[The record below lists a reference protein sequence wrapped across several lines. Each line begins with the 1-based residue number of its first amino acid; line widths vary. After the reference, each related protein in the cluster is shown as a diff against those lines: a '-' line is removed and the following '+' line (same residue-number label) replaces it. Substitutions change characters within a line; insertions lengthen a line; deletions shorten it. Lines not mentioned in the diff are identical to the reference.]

1 MLPRGKGAI
10 INVASM
16 SGSIVNR
23 GLTQAHYNSSKA
35 AVIHMSKSFA
45 MEWADRGLRVNVIS
59 PGYTLTPMNRRP
71 EVAEQVKIF
80 ERDTPM
86 GRMAGPE
93 EMVGPTI
100 FLAQPRRVLRH
111 RHRPDRRWRLCLLVG
126 GDSVANS
133 VFKERPSSSPARA
146 AASGGDRASASPR
159 RARRSSSAPIDD
171 ARRRGRRASSRR
183 GGAKAVARAWTS
195 PTKTEVVALY
205 DLAEERFGRV
215 DISVQNAGVITIA
228 RIEAMTEA
236 EWDKVMAVNTKG
248 VFLCC
253 QEAIARMRK
262 HGDGG
267 RLINT
272 ASGQARQGFIFTPH
286 YAASKFGV
294 VGITQ
299 SLAKEVA
306 KEAITVNAI
315 CPGIIDTD
323 MWAYNDQAWGKLLGD
338 YKPGELMAEWV
349 KNIPMGRAGTG
360 DDVSG
365 LVAFLASDDA
375 AYITG
380 QTINVDG
387 GLIMS

>member
-1 MLPRGKGAI
+1 MQKRFQGK
-10 INVASM
+10 
-16 SGSIVNR
+16 
-23 GLTQAHYNSSKA
+23 T
-35 AVIHMSKSFA
+35 AVIT
-45 MEWADRGLRVNVIS
+45 G
-59 PGYTLTPMNRRP
+59 
-71 EVAEQVKIF
+71 
-80 ERDTPM
+80 
-86 GRMAGPE
+86 
-93 EMVGPTI
+93 
-100 FLAQPRRVLRH
+100 
-111 RHRPDRRWRLCLLVG
+111 
-126 GDSVANS
+126 
-133 VFKERPSSSPARA
+133 
-146 AASGGDRASASPR
+146 ASGGIGAAM
-159 RARRSSSAPIDD
+159 ARRFAAEGAAVVVSAID
-171 ARRRGRRASSRR
+171 ARVEEVAADLKAT
-183 GGAKAVARAWTS
+183 GAKVASLRMDV
-195 PTKTEVVALY
+195 TKKDEVVALY
-205 DLAEERFGRV
+205 DLAEQQFGRV

-253 QEAIARMRK
+253 QEAIARIRK

-272 ASGQARQGFIFTPH
+272 ASGQARQGFIYTPH

-294 VGITQ
+294 VGVTQ

-306 KEAITVNAI
+306 KEKITVNAI

-323 MWAYNDQAWGKLLGD
+323 MWAYNDAAWGKLMGD

-349 KNIPMGRAGTG
+349 RNIPMGRAGSG
-360 DDVSG
+360 EDVSG
-365 LVAFLASDDA
+365 LVSFLASDDA